1 MPEVW
6 ELVDVNKQ
14 LTGIRHLRGQEA
26 LIPSGHYHL
35 VARVLVMDAKGQ
47 ILLTQRSHGKAHYPN
62 YWEFGANGSVLAGES
77 SELAAC
83 RELWEETGIKVSHH
97 DLVWLEDYRYDNWW
111 LDIYG
116 IVLADQAP
124 ALVLDPEENQDW
136 LWLAPDQL
144 EEWQAKLV
152 PGDWER
158 WQAVASK
165 LLALREEVDK

>member
-26 LIPSGHYHL
+26 LIPPGHYHL

-62 YWEFGANGSVLAGES
+62 DWEFGANGSVLAGES
-77 SELAAC
+77 SEVAAC
-83 RELWEETGIKVSHH
+83 RELWEETGIKVSPH

-116 IVLADQAP
+116 VF
-124 ALVLDPEENQDW
+124 
-136 LWLAPDQL
+136 
-144 EEWQAKLV
+144 
-152 PGDWER
+152 
-158 WQAVASK
+158 
-165 LLALREEVDK
+165 

>member
-1 MPEVW
+1 MSEVW

-26 LIPSGHYHL
+26 LIPPGHYHL

-83 RELWEETGIKVSHH
+83 RELWEETGIKV
-97 DLVWLEDYRYDNWW
+97 
-111 LDIYG
+111 
-116 IVLADQAP
+116 
-124 ALVLDPEENQDW
+124 
-136 LWLAPDQL
+136 
-144 EEWQAKLV
+144 
-152 PGDWER
+152 
-158 WQAVASK
+158 
-165 LLALREEVDK
+165 

>member
-1 MPEVW
+1 MSEVW

-26 LIPSGHYHL
+26 LIPPGHYHL

-62 YWEFGANGSVLAGES
+62 CWEFGANG
-77 SELAAC
+77 
-83 RELWEETGIKVSHH
+83 
-97 DLVWLEDYRYDNWW
+97 WW

-116 IVLADQAP
+116 IVLADLAP
-124 ALVLDPEENQDW
+124 ALVVDPEENQDW

-144 EEWQAKLV
+144 EQWQAKLV

-158 WQAVASK
+158 WQAIASK
-165 LLALREEVDK
+165 LLELREETDK